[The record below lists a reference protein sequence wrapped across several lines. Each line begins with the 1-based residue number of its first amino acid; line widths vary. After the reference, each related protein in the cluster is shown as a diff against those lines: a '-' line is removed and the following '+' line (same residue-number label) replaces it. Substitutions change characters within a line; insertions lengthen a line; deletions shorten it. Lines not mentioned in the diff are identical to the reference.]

1 MCGIVGLFGRSP
13 VSGAIYESLSML
25 QHRGQDAAGIA
36 TCFEDRFYL
45 EKGNG
50 LLTDVF
56 DAGTMAR
63 LLGNMGVGHVRYPTA
78 GCASVAEAQPFY
90 VNSPYGIIFA
100 HNGNLTN
107 VSEIVE
113 SLFQTD
119 MRHLN
124 TSSDSEVMLN
134 VFAHALARRGA
145 VHPNEFDIFAAV
157 EEVHRRCKGGY
168 AVVAMV
174 AGVGMIAFRDLH
186 GIRPLVFGVRGA
198 AGARGEAGVQ
208 EYGPDAEYMV
218 ASETVALQVSGFQ
231 VDHDLAPG
239 EVIFIDMEGIV
250 YTHQSLQAHEKSPCL
265 FEFVY
270 LARPDSVVDGAS
282 VYQCRIN
289 MGTKLARK
297 IQREWAHVPIDVVI
311 PIPSTSRV
319 AAQEIATRLNLPY
332 RDALVRNRYVGRTFI
347 MPGQAQRKQSIR
359 RKLNPIPQVFQGK
372 KVLLVDDS
380 IVRGTTIREIIAMV
394 REQGAEKVY
403 VCSAAPPVRFPNVYG
418 IDMPARSELIAS
430 GRNVAQLAKEIG
442 ADDLIFQDLEDLKQA
457 ITEASPGL
465 THFDTSVFDGVYVTG
480 DITEEYLNT
489 LEQKRNDAAKYTS
502 DVASHITRNLYA
514 HL

>member
-1 MCGIVGLFGRSP
+1 MCGIVGVFGHSA
-13 VSGAIYESLSML
+13 VSSVLYESLSML

-56 DAGTMAR
+56 VAGNLAR
-63 LLGNMGVGHVRYPTA
+63 LLGDMGVGHVRYPTA
-78 GCASVAEAQPFY
+78 GCSSVAEAQPFY

-107 VSEIVE
+107 VAEIVD

-134 VFAHALARRGA
+134 VLAHAMARIGA
-145 VHPNEFDIFAAV
+145 IRPDEFDIFAAV

-168 AVVAMV
+168 AVIAMI

-186 GIRPLVFGVRGA
+186 GIRPLVFGTRGQDK
-198 AGARGEAGVQ
+198 GT
-208 EYGPDAEYMV
+208 EYMV
-218 ASETVALQVSGFQ
+218 ASESVALQASGFDL
-231 VDHDLAPG
+231 DHDLAPG
-239 EVIFIDMEGIV
+239 EVIFIDMTGAV
-250 YTHQSLQAHEKSPCL
+250 HRHVSLQAHEKTPCL

-270 LARPDSVVDGAS
+270 LSRPDSVVDGAS

-289 MGTKLARK
+289 MGTKLAEK
-297 IQREWAHVPIDVVI
+297 IKREWAHLPIDVVI

-347 MPGQAQRKQSIR
+347 MPGQAQRRQSIR
-359 RKLNPIPQVFQGK
+359 RKLNPIPKFFQGK
-372 KVLLVDDS
+372 NVLLVDDS
-380 IVRGTTIREIIAMV
+380 IVRGTTIQEIIAMV
-394 REQGAEKVY
+394 REQGAKKVY

-430 GRNVAQLAKEIG
+430 GRNVQELTKDIG
-442 ADDLIFQDLEDLKQA
+442 ADELIFQDLEDLKAA
-457 ITEASPGL
+457 ITEAAPGL
-465 THFDTSVFDGVYVTG
+465 TRFDTSIFDGVYITG

-489 LEQKRNDAAKYTS
+489 LEQKRNDAAKHTE
-502 DVASHITRNLYA
+502 DVASHITRNLSA

>member
-1 MCGIVGLFGRSP
+1 MCGIVGVVGHSP
-13 VSGAIYESLSML
+13 VSSVIYESLSML

-36 TCFEDRFYL
+36 TFFKDRFYL

-50 LLTDVF
+50 LITDVF
-56 DAGTMAR
+56 DTSNMAR
-63 LLGNMGVGHVRYPTA
+63 LLGNAGIGHVRYPTA

-107 VSEIVE
+107 VSEIVD
-113 SLFQTD
+113 SLFETD

-134 VFAHALARRGA
+134 VFAHAMVRRAA
-145 VHPNEFDIFAAV
+145 VKPNEFDVFAAV

-168 AVVAMV
+168 AVVTLV

-186 GIRPLVFGVRGA
+186 GIRPLIFGK
-198 AGARGEAGVQ
+198 RGEGK
-208 EYGPDAEYMV
+208 DIEYMF
-218 ASETVALQVSGFQ
+218 ASESVALQVGGFEI
-231 VDHDLAPG
+231 DHDLAPG
-239 EVIFIDMEGIV
+239 EAIFIDTEGTV
-250 YTHQSLQAHEKSPCL
+250 YQHESLLAHPKAPCL

-270 LARPDSVVDGAS
+270 LARPDSVLDGAS
-282 VYQCRIN
+282 VYQARIN
-289 MGTKLARK
+289 MGTKLAEK
-297 IQREWAHVPIDVVI
+297 IKREWSHVPIDVVI

-319 AAQEIATRLNLPY
+319 AAQEIATRLGLPY

-359 RKLNPIPQVFQGK
+359 RKLNPIPQAFEGK
-372 KVLLVDDS
+372 NVLLVDDS
-380 IVRGTTIREIIAMV
+380 IVRGNTIREIITMV
-394 REQGAEKVY
+394 REQGAKKVY
-403 VCSAAPPVRFPNVYG
+403 VSSAAPPVRVPNVYG

-430 GRNVAQLAKEIG
+430 GREIRELAKDIG
-442 ADDLIFQDLEDLKQA
+442 ADELIFQDLDDLKAA
-457 ITEASPGL
+457 ITEAAPGL

-489 LEQKRNDAAKYTS
+489 LERQRNDAAKHTE
-502 DVASHITRNLYA
+502 DVAGHITRNLTA

>member
-1 MCGIVGLFGRSP
+1 MCGIVGVFGHSP
-13 VSGAIYESLSML
+13 ASEVIYESLSML

-36 TCFEDRFYL
+36 TYFEDRFYL

-56 DAGTMAR
+56 VAGNMAR
-63 LLGNMGVGHVRYPTA
+63 LLGDMGIGHVRYPTA
-78 GCASVAEAQPFY
+78 GCSSVAEAQPFY

-113 SLFQTD
+113 SMFQRD

-134 VFAHALARRGA
+134 VFAHAMTRLGA
-145 VHPNEFDIFAAV
+145 IKPNEFDIFAAV

-168 AVVAMV
+168 AVIAIV

-186 GIRPLVFGVRGA
+186 GIRPLVFGTRQGI
-198 AGARGEAGVQ
+198 ET
-208 EYGPDAEYMV
+208 EYV
-218 ASETVALQVSGFQ
+218 IASESVALQASGFDL
-231 VDHDLAPG
+231 DHDLAPG
-239 EVIFIDMEGIV
+239 ECIFIDMQGTV
-250 YTHQSLQAHEKSPCL
+250 HQHLSLQAHEKTPCL

-289 MGTKLARK
+289 MGTKLAEK
-297 IQREWAHVPIDVVI
+297 IKREWAHVPIDVVI

-359 RKLNPIPQVFQGK
+359 RKLSPIPKFFQDK
-372 KVLLVDDS
+372 NVLLVDDS
-380 IVRGTTIREIIAMV
+380 IVRGTTIKEIIAMV
-394 REQGAEKVY
+394 REQGAKKVY

-430 GRNVAQLAKEIG
+430 GRNVAELTKEIG
-442 ADDLIFQDLEDLKQA
+442 ADELIFQDLEDLKQA
-457 ITEASPGL
+457 IIEAAPGL
-465 THFDTSVFDGVYVTG
+465 SHFDTSIFDGVYVTG
-480 DITEEYLNT
+480 DITEEYLNM
-489 LEQKRNDAAKYTS
+489 LEQKRNDAAKHTE
-502 DVASHITRNLYA
+502 DVASYITRNLSA

>member
-1 MCGIVGLFGRSP
+1 MCGIVGVFGKSP
-13 VSGAIYESLSML
+13 VSSVLYESLSML

-36 TCFEDRFYL
+36 TCFQDRFYL

-50 LLTDVF
+50 LITDVF
-56 DAGTMAR
+56 DAGNMAR

-107 VSEIVE
+107 VSEIVD
-113 SLFQTD
+113 SLFETD

-134 VFAHALARRGA
+134 VFAHALTRRGA
-145 VHPNEFDIFAAV
+145 VKPNEFDIFAAV

-168 AVVAMV
+168 AVIAMV

-186 GIRPLVFGVRGA
+186 GIRPLVFGSKSG
-198 AGARGEAGVQ
+198 GTLFESKSK
-208 EYGPDAEYMV
+208 EYMI
-218 ASETVALQVSGFQ
+218 ASESVALQVGGFDL
-231 VDHDLAPG
+231 DHDLAPG
-239 EVIFIDMEGIV
+239 EVIFIDTNGDV
-250 YTHQSLQAHEKSPCL
+250 YSHESLLAHEKAPCL
-265 FEFVY
+265 FEYVY
-270 LARPDSVVDGAS
+270 LARPDSVLDGAS

-289 MGTKLARK
+289 MGTKLATK
-297 IQREWAHVPIDVVI
+297 IKREWSHLPIDVVI

-319 AAQEIATRLNLPY
+319 AAQEIATRLNIPY

-359 RKLNPIPQVFQGK
+359 RKLNPIPQAFAGK
-372 KVLLVDDS
+372 NVLLVDDS

-394 REQGAEKVY
+394 REQGAKKVY

-418 IDMPARSELIAS
+418 IDMPARSELIAN
-430 GRNVAQLAKEIG
+430 GKDVQQLAMDIG
-442 ADDLIFQDLEDLKQA
+442 ADELIFQDLADLKESISDA
-457 ITEASPGL
+457 APGL
-465 THFDTSVFDGVYVTG
+465 TNFDASVFDGIYVTG
-480 DITEEYLNT
+480 DITEEYLDT
-489 LEQKRNDAAKYTS
+489 LERKRNDDAKHTE
-502 DVASHITRNLYA
+502 DVASHITRNLSA

>member
-1 MCGIVGLFGRSP
+1 MCGIVGVFKHHP
-13 VSGAIYESLSML
+13 VSSVIYESLSML

-36 TCFEDRFYL
+36 TCFQDRFYL

-50 LLTDVF
+50 LITEVF
-56 DAGTMAR
+56 DAGNMAR
-63 LLGNMGVGHVRYPTA
+63 LLGNMGIGHVRYPTA

-113 SLFQTD
+113 SLFETD

-124 TSSDSEVMLN
+124 TRSDSEVMLN
-134 VFAHALARRGA
+134 VFAHAMARRGA
-145 VHPNEFDIFAAV
+145 VKPNEFDLFAAV

-168 AVVAMV
+168 AVIAMI
-174 AGVGMIAFRDLH
+174 AGVGMVAFRDLH
-186 GIRPLVFGVRGA
+186 GIRPLVFGRREE
-198 AGARGEAGVQ
+198 AGMRLDARG
-208 EYGPDAEYMV
+208 AEYMF
-218 ASETVALQVSGFQ
+218 ASESVALQVSGFK

-239 EVIFIDMEGIV
+239 EVIFIDMEGTV
-250 YTHQSLQAHEKSPCL
+250 YRHVSLLAHEKAPCL

-270 LARPDSVVDGAS
+270 LARPDSVLDGAS
-282 VYQCRIN
+282 VYEARIN
-289 MGTKLARK
+289 MGIKLAEK
-297 IQREWAHVPIDVVI
+297 IKREWTYLPIDVVV
-311 PIPSTSRV
+311 PIPSTSRI
-319 AAQEIATRLNLPY
+319 AAQEIATRLNIPY

-359 RKLNPIPQVFQGK
+359 RKLSPIPQAFQGK
-372 KVLLVDDS
+372 NVLLVDDS
-380 IVRGTTIREIIAMV
+380 IVRGTTIREIIAMT
-394 REQGAEKVY
+394 REQGAKKVY

-418 IDMPARSELIAS
+418 IDMPARSELIAT
-430 GRNVAQLAKEIG
+430 GKDVQQLARDIG
-442 ADDLIFQDLEDLKQA
+442 ADELIFQDLQDLKDA
-457 ITEASPGL
+457 ITEAAPCL

-480 DITEEYLNT
+480 DITEEYLDK
-489 LEQKRNDAAKYTS
+489 LEKQRNDAAKHTE
-502 DVASHITRNLYA
+502 DVASHITRNLSA

>member
-1 MCGIVGLFGRSP
+1 MCGIVGVFGHSP
-13 VSGAIYESLSML
+13 ISSVIYESLSML

-50 LLTDVF
+50 LITDVF
-56 DAGTMAR
+56 DAGNMAR

-107 VSEIVE
+107 VSEIVD
-113 SLFQTD
+113 SLFETD

-124 TSSDSEVMLN
+124 TSSASEVMLN
-134 VFAHALARRGA
+134 VFAHGMARRGA
-145 VHPNEFDIFAAV
+145 VKPNEFDIFAAV

-168 AVVAMV
+168 AVIAMV

-186 GIRPLVFGVRGA
+186 GIRPLVFGVKH
-198 AGARGEAGVQ
+198 EAGLRLD
-208 EYGPDAEYMV
+208 GRGSEYMI
-218 ASETVALQVSGFQ
+218 ASESVALQVSGF
-231 VDHDLAPG
+231 DLAHDLAPG
-239 EVIFIDMEGIV
+239 EVVFIDMQGTVFRHE
-250 YTHQSLQAHEKSPCL
+250 SLLAHEKAPCL
-265 FEFVY
+265 FEYVY
-270 LARPDSVVDGAS
+270 LARPDSVLDGAS

-289 MGTKLARK
+289 MGTKLAEK
-297 IQREWAHVPIDVVI
+297 IKREWAQVPIDVVI

-319 AAQEIATRLNLPY
+319 AAQEIATRLQLPY

-359 RKLNPIPQVFQGK
+359 RKLNPIPQVFRGK
-372 KVLLVDDS
+372 NVLLVDDS

-394 REQGAEKVY
+394 REQGAKKVY
-403 VCSAAPPVRFPNVYG
+403 VSSAAPPVRFPNVYG
-418 IDMPARSELIAS
+418 IDMPARSELIAR
-430 GRNVAQLAKEIG
+430 GRTVRQLADDIG
-442 ADDLIFQDLEDLKQA
+442 ADELIFQDLDDLKQA
-457 ITEASPGL
+457 ITDAAPGL

-489 LEQKRNDAAKYTS
+489 LEQKRNDAAKHTE
-502 DVASHITRNLYA
+502 DVASHITRNLSA
-514 HL
+514 QL

>member
-1 MCGIVGLFGRSP
+1 MCGIVGVFGHSA
-13 VSGAIYESLSML
+13 VSSVLYESLSTL

-56 DAGTMAR
+56 DAGNMAR
-63 LLGNMGVGHVRYPTA
+63 LLGDMGIGHVRYPTA

-90 VNSPYGIIFA
+90 VNSPYGIMFA

-107 VSEIVE
+107 VAEIEE

-124 TSSDSEVMLN
+124 TNSDSEVMLN
-134 VFAHALARRGA
+134 VFAHAMARIGA
-145 VHPNEFDIFAAV
+145 VKPDEFDIFAGV

-168 AVVAMV
+168 AVVAMI
-174 AGVGMIAFRDLH
+174 AGVGVIAFRDLH
-186 GIRPLVFGVRGA
+186 GIRPLVFGTRCQGK
-198 AGARGEAGVQ
+198 ET
-208 EYGPDAEYMV
+208 EYMI
-218 ASETVALQVSGFQ
+218 ASESVALRVSGFDL
-231 VDHDLAPG
+231 DHDLAPG
-239 EVIFIDMEGIV
+239 EVIFIDMKGTVHRHI
-250 YTHQSLQAHEKSPCL
+250 SLQAHEKSPCI

-289 MGTKLARK
+289 MGTKLAEK
-297 IQREWAHVPIDVVI
+297 IKREWPDVPIDVVT

-332 RDALVRNRYVGRTFI
+332 RDALVKNRYVGRTFI
-347 MPGQAQRKQSIR
+347 MPGQALRKQSIR
-359 RKLNPIPQVFQGK
+359 RKLNPIPKVFQGK
-372 KVLLVDDS
+372 NVLLVDDS
-380 IVRGTTIREIIAMV
+380 IVRGTTIREIVAMV
-394 REQGAEKVY
+394 WEQGAKNVY

-418 IDMPARSELIAS
+418 IDMPARSELIAN
-430 GRNVAQLAKEIG
+430 GRSVQDLAKEIG
-442 ADDLIFQDLEDLKQA
+442 ATDLIFQDLEDLKQA
-457 ITEASPGL
+457 ITDAAPEL
-465 THFDTSVFDGVYVTG
+465 THFDTSIFDGVYVTG
-480 DITEEYLNT
+480 DITEDYLNT
-489 LEQKRNDAAKYTS
+489 LEQKRNDAAKHTE
-502 DVASHITRNLYA
+502 DVASHITRNLSA

>member
-1 MCGIVGLFGRSP
+1 MCGIVGVFGHSA
-13 VSGAIYESLSML
+13 VSSVLYESLSTL

-56 DAGTMAR
+56 DAGNMAR
-63 LLGNMGVGHVRYPTA
+63 LLGDMGIGHVRYPTA

-90 VNSPYGIIFA
+90 VNSPYGIMFA

-107 VSEIVE
+107 VAEIEE
-113 SLFQTD
+113 SVFQTD

-124 TSSDSEVMLN
+124 TNSDSEVMLN
-134 VFAHALARRGA
+134 VFAHAMARIGA
-145 VHPNEFDIFAAV
+145 VKPDEFDIFAGV
-157 EEVHRRCKGGY
+157 EEIHRRCKGGY

-186 GIRPLVFGVRGA
+186 GIRPLVFGTRSQGK
-198 AGARGEAGVQ
+198 ET
-208 EYGPDAEYMV
+208 EYMI
-218 ASETVALQVSGFQ
+218 ASESVALRVSGFDL
-231 VDHDLAPG
+231 DHDLAPG
-239 EVIFIDMEGIV
+239 EVIFIDMKGTVHRHI
-250 YTHQSLQAHEKSPCL
+250 SLQAHEKSPCM

-289 MGTKLARK
+289 MGTKLAEK
-297 IQREWAHVPIDVVI
+297 IKREWPDVPIDVVT

-332 RDALVRNRYVGRTFI
+332 RDALVKNRYVGRTFI
-347 MPGQAQRKQSIR
+347 MPGQALRKQSIR
-359 RKLNPIPQVFQGK
+359 RKLNPIPKVFQGK
-372 KVLLVDDS
+372 NVLLVDDS
-380 IVRGTTIREIIAMV
+380 IVRGTTIREIVAMV
-394 REQGAEKVY
+394 WEQGAKNVY

-418 IDMPARSELIAS
+418 IDMPARSELIAN
-430 GRNVAQLAKEIG
+430 GRSVQELAKEIG
-442 ADDLIFQDLEDLKQA
+442 ATDLIFQDLEDLKQA
-457 ITEASPGL
+457 ITDAAPEL
-465 THFDTSVFDGVYVTG
+465 THFDTSIFDGVYVTG
-480 DITEEYLNT
+480 DITEDYLNT
-489 LEQKRNDAAKYTS
+489 LEQKRNDAAKHTE
-502 DVASHITRNLYA
+502 DVASHITRNLSA

>member
-1 MCGIVGLFGRSP
+1 MCGIVGVFGHSA
-13 VSGAIYESLSML
+13 VSAVIYESLSML

-50 LLTDVF
+50 LLTDVIKA
-56 DAGTMAR
+56 DNMAR
-63 LLGNMGVGHVRYPTA
+63 LLGNIGVGHVRYPTA
-78 GCASVAEAQPFY
+78 GCSSVAEAQPFY

-113 SLFQTD
+113 SVFQTD

-134 VFAHALARRGA
+134 VLAHALTRRGA
-145 VHPNEFDIFAAV
+145 VKPSELDIFAAV

-168 AVVAMV
+168 AAIAMI
-174 AGVGMIAFRDLH
+174 AGVGILGFRDLH
-186 GIRPLVFGVRGA
+186 GIRPLVFGTRDHGK
-198 AGARGEAGVQ
+198 
-208 EYGPDAEYMV
+208 DTEYMF
-218 ASETVALQVSGFQ
+218 ASESVALQGSGFIL
-231 VDHDLAPG
+231 DHDFAPG
-239 EVIFIDMEGIV
+239 EVIFIDLEGKV
-250 YTHQSLQAHEKSPCL
+250 HSHVSPQAHEKTPCI

-270 LARPDSVVDGAS
+270 LARPDSVLDGAS

-289 MGTKLARK
+289 MGTKLAAK
-297 IQREWAHVPIDVVI
+297 IKREWAHLPIDVVI

-319 AAQEIATRLNLPY
+319 AAQEIATQLNLPY

-347 MPGQAQRKQSIR
+347 MPGQAQRKQSVR
-359 RKLNPIPQVFQGK
+359 RKLNPIPKFFQGK
-372 KVLLVDDS
+372 NVLLVDDS
-380 IVRGTTIREIIAMV
+380 IVRGTTIKEIIAMV
-394 REQGAEKVY
+394 REQGAKKVY

-430 GRNVAQLAKEIG
+430 GRSVQELAKNIG
-442 ADDLIFQDLEDLKQA
+442 ADELVFQDLEDLKQT
-457 ITEASPGL
+457 ITEAAPGL
-465 THFDTSVFDGVYVTG
+465 THFDTAIFDGVYITG
-480 DITEEYLNT
+480 DITEEYLNK
-489 LEQKRNDAAKYTS
+489 LEQKRNDAAKHTE
-502 DVASHITRNLYA
+502 DVASYITRNLSA
-514 HL
+514 HI

>member
-1 MCGIVGLFGRSP
+1 MCGIVGVFGHHP
-13 VSGAIYESLSML
+13 VSSIIYESLSML

-36 TCFEDRFYL
+36 TCFQDRFYL

-50 LLTDVF
+50 LITEVF
-56 DAGTMAR
+56 NAGNMAR
-63 LLGNMGVGHVRYPTA
+63 LLGNMGIGHVRYPTA

-113 SLFQTD
+113 SLFETD

-124 TSSDSEVMLN
+124 TRSDSEVMLN
-134 VFAHALARRGA
+134 VFAHAMARRGA
-145 VHPNEFDIFAAV
+145 VKPNEFDIFAAV

-168 AVVAMV
+168 AVIAMI
-174 AGVGMIAFRDLH
+174 AGVGMVAFRDLH
-186 GIRPLVFGVRGA
+186 GIRPLVFGTRE
-198 AGARGEAGVQ
+198 EAGLRLDAR
-208 EYGPDAEYMV
+208 DAEYMF
-218 ASETVALQVSGFQ
+218 ASESVALQVSGFK

-239 EVIFIDMEGIV
+239 EVIFIDMEGTV
-250 YTHQSLQAHEKSPCL
+250 YRHESLLAHEKAPCL

-270 LARPDSVVDGAS
+270 LARPDSVLDGAS
-282 VYQCRIN
+282 VYQARIN
-289 MGTKLARK
+289 MGIKLAEK
-297 IQREWAHVPIDVVI
+297 IKREWEHVPIDVVV
-311 PIPSTSRV
+311 PIPSTSRI
-319 AAQEIATRLNLPY
+319 AAQEIATRLNIPY

-359 RKLNPIPQVFQGK
+359 RKLSPIPQAFQGK
-372 KVLLVDDS
+372 NVLLVDDS
-380 IVRGTTIREIIAMV
+380 IVRGTTIREIIAMT
-394 REQGAEKVY
+394 REQGAKKVY

-418 IDMPARSELIAS
+418 IDMPARSELIATGKS
-430 GRNVAQLAKEIG
+430 VQQLARDIG
-442 ADDLIFQDLEDLKQA
+442 ADELIFQDLQDLKDA
-457 ITEASPGL
+457 ITEVAPCL

-489 LEQKRNDAAKYTS
+489 LEKQRNDAAKHTE
-502 DVASHITRNLYA
+502 DVASHITRNLSA

>member
-1 MCGIVGLFGRSP
+1 MCGIVGVFGHSA
-13 VSGAIYESLSML
+13 VSSVLYESLSTL

-56 DAGTMAR
+56 DAGNMAR
-63 LLGNMGVGHVRYPTA
+63 LLGDMGIGHVRYPTA

-90 VNSPYGIIFA
+90 VNSPYGIMFA

-107 VSEIVE
+107 VAEIEE

-124 TSSDSEVMLN
+124 TNSDSEVMLN
-134 VFAHALARRGA
+134 VFAHAMARIGA
-145 VHPNEFDIFAAV
+145 VKPDEFDIFAGV

-168 AVVAMV
+168 AVVAMI

-186 GIRPLVFGVRGA
+186 GIRPLVFGTRCQGK
-198 AGARGEAGVQ
+198 ET
-208 EYGPDAEYMV
+208 EYMI
-218 ASETVALQVSGFQ
+218 ASESVALQVGGFDL
-231 VDHDLAPG
+231 DHDLAPG
-239 EVIFIDMEGIV
+239 EVIFIDMKGTVHRHI
-250 YTHQSLQAHEKSPCL
+250 SLQAHEKSPCM

-289 MGTKLARK
+289 MGAKLAEK
-297 IQREWAHVPIDVVI
+297 IKREWPDVPIDVVT

-332 RDALVRNRYVGRTFI
+332 RDALVKNRYVGRTFI
-347 MPGQAQRKQSIR
+347 MPGQALRKQSIR
-359 RKLNPIPQVFQGK
+359 RKLNPIPKVFQGK
-372 KVLLVDDS
+372 NVLLVDDS
-380 IVRGTTIREIIAMV
+380 IVRGTTIREIVAMV
-394 REQGAEKVY
+394 WEQGAKNVY

-418 IDMPARSELIAS
+418 IDMPARSELIAN
-430 GRNVAQLAKEIG
+430 GRSVQDLAKEIG
-442 ADDLIFQDLEDLKQA
+442 ATDLIFQDLEDLKAGNYRGCTRTHTLRHVHLRWGLCHRRHHGRLPQHTGTK
-457 ITEASPGL
+457 TE
-465 THFDTSVFDGVYVTG
+465 
-480 DITEEYLNT
+480 
-489 LEQKRNDAAKYTS
+489 
-502 DVASHITRNLYA
+502 
-514 HL
+514 

>member
-1 MCGIVGLFGRSP
+1 MCGIVGVFGHSA
-13 VSGAIYESLSML
+13 VSSVLYESLSMF

-36 TCFEDRFYL
+36 TYFKDRFYL

-56 DAGTMAR
+56 KADNMAR
-63 LLGNMGVGHVRYPTA
+63 LLGDMGVGHVRYPTA
-78 GCASVAEAQPFY
+78 GCSSVAEAQPFY

-113 SLFQTD
+113 SIFQTD

-134 VFAHALARRGA
+134 VFAHAMARRGA
-145 VHPNEFDIFAAV
+145 VKPTEHDVFAAV

-168 AVVAMV
+168 AAIAMV
-174 AGVGMIAFRDLH
+174 AGVGIIAFRDLH
-186 GIRPLVFGVRGA
+186 GIRPLVFGSRGQ
-198 AGARGEAGVQ
+198 GKE
-208 EYGPDAEYMV
+208 AEYMI
-218 ASETVALQVSGFQ
+218 ASESVALQGGGFEL
-231 VDHDLAPG
+231 DRDLAPG
-239 EVIFIDMEGIV
+239 EVIFVDMKGTV
-250 YTHQSLQAHEKSPCL
+250 HRNVSPQAHEKTPCV

-282 VYQCRIN
+282 IYQCRIN
-289 MGTKLARK
+289 MGTKLAVK
-297 IQREWAHVPIDVVI
+297 IKREWAHLPIDVVI

-319 AAQEIATRLNLPY
+319 AAQEIATQLNLPY

-347 MPGQAQRKQSIR
+347 MPGQAQRKQSVR
-359 RKLNPIPQVFQGK
+359 RKLNPIPKFFYGK
-372 KVLLVDDS
+372 NVLLVDDS

-394 REQGAEKVY
+394 REQGAKKVY

-430 GRNVAQLAKEIG
+430 GRNVQELARDIG
-442 ADDLIFQDLEDLKQA
+442 ADELIFQDLEDLKEA
-457 ITEASPGL
+457 ITEAAPGL
-465 THFDTSVFDGVYVTG
+465 THFDTAIFDGIYVTG
-480 DITEEYLNT
+480 DITEAYLNT
-489 LEQKRNDAAKYTS
+489 LEQKRNDAAKHTE
-502 DVASHITRNLYA
+502 DVASYITRNLSA

>member
-1 MCGIVGLFGRSP
+1 MCGIVGVFGHSP
-13 VSGAIYESLSML
+13 VSSILYESLSML

-50 LLTDVF
+50 LITDVF
-56 DAGTMAR
+56 DANNMAR

-113 SLFQTD
+113 SLFETD

-134 VFAHALARRGA
+134 VFAHALTRRGA
-145 VHPNEFDIFAAV
+145 VKPNEFDIFAAV

-168 AVVAMV
+168 AVIAMV

-186 GIRPLVFGVRGA
+186 GIRPLVFGVKHEPGLRLDGRGS
-198 AGARGEAGVQ
+198 
-208 EYGPDAEYMV
+208 EYMI
-218 ASETVALQVSGFQ
+218 ASESVALQVSGFDL
-231 VDHDLAPG
+231 DHDLAPG
-239 EVIFIDMEGIV
+239 ETVFIDMQGTV
-250 YTHQSLQAHEKSPCL
+250 YTHESLLAHQKAPCL
-265 FEFVY
+265 FEYVY
-270 LARPDSVVDGAS
+270 LARPDSVLDGAS

-289 MGTKLARK
+289 MGTKLADK
-297 IQREWAHVPIDVVI
+297 IKREWAHVPIDVVI

-319 AAQEIATRLNLPY
+319 AAQEIATRLQLPY

-359 RKLNPIPQVFQGK
+359 RKLNPIPQAFQGK
-372 KVLLVDDS
+372 NVLLVDDS

-394 REQGAEKVY
+394 REQGAKKVY

-430 GRNVAQLAKEIG
+430 GRDVRQLAHDIG
-442 ADDLIFQDLEDLKQA
+442 ADELIFQDLDDLKQA
-457 ITEASPGL
+457 ITDACPGL
-465 THFDTSVFDGVYVTG
+465 THFDASVFDGIYVTG
-480 DITEEYLNT
+480 DITENYLNT
-489 LEQKRNDAAKYTS
+489 LEQKRNDAAKHTE
-502 DVASHITRNLYA
+502 DVASHITRNLSA

>member
-1 MCGIVGLFGRSP
+1 MCGIVGVFGHSA
-13 VSGAIYESLSML
+13 VSLVIYESLSML

-56 DAGTMAR
+56 KADNMAR
-63 LLGNMGVGHVRYPTA
+63 LLGDMGVGHVRYPTA
-78 GCASVAEAQPFY
+78 GCSSVAEAQPFY

-107 VSEIVE
+107 VSEIVD

-119 MRHLN
+119 KRHLN

-134 VFAHALARRGA
+134 VFAHALAKRS
-145 VHPNEFDIFAAV
+145 VVKPTELDVFAAV
-157 EEVHRRCKGGY
+157 EEVHQRCKGGY
-168 AVVAMV
+168 AAIAMV
-174 AGVGMIAFRDLH
+174 AGVGMIGFRDLH
-186 GIRPLVFGVRGA
+186 GIRPLVYGIRGQ
-198 AGARGEAGVQ
+198 GK
-208 EYGPDAEYMV
+208 DAEYMF
-218 ASETVALQVSGFQ
+218 ASESVALQGGGFDL
-231 VDHDLAPG
+231 DHDLSSG
-239 EVIFIDMEGIV
+239 EVIFIDMQGKV
-250 YTHQSLQAHEKSPCL
+250 HQHVSPQAYEKTPCI

-270 LARPDSVVDGAS
+270 LARPDSVLDGAS

-289 MGTKLARK
+289 MGTKLAAK
-297 IQREWAHVPIDVVI
+297 IKREWAHLPIDVVI
-311 PIPSTSRV
+311 PIPTTSRV
-319 AAQEIATRLNLPY
+319 AAQEIAAQLKLPY

-347 MPGQAQRKQSIR
+347 MPGQAQRKRSVR
-359 RKLNPIPQVFQGK
+359 RKLNPIPKFFQGK
-372 KVLLVDDS
+372 NVLLVDDS

-394 REQGAEKVY
+394 REQGAKKVY

-430 GRNVAQLAKEIG
+430 GRSVQELAKDIG
-442 ADDLIFQDLEDLKQA
+442 ADELIFQDLDDLKQA
-457 ITEASPGL
+457 ITEAAPGL
-465 THFDTSVFDGVYVTG
+465 THFDTAIFDGDYVTG
-480 DITEEYLNT
+480 DITEEYLNK
-489 LEQKRNDAAKYTS
+489 LEQQRNDTAKHTE
-502 DVASHITRNLYA
+502 DVASHITRNLWA